1 MMVQG
6 YTRQEAEKIVNDIGF
21 DALFADLMVAAMPK
35 SMDDAETMVNS
46 LMHSLIQAVSI
57 LAFYHI
63 DDHKGYSCA
72 RNMISKMLPDDLC
85 PIAYS
90 RLNEL
95 LALEGMD
102 LLEVED
108 DPNAELRAEILK
120 DMEKKNEETN
130 GGGV

>member
-1 MMVQG
+1 MVQG

-108 DPNAELRAEILK
+108 DPNAELRAELLK